1 MKTENTKV
9 EIVGN
14 VSVSTEPLR
23 TIGDYQQEQKEARER
38 HEMFQEQHRL
48 LMRSFRMNIVAVVAA
63 VVSALAA
70 IWSAYSVSMKPTPP
84 QILNSQQEQHKVQ
97 PPKQVPNSK

>member
-38 HEMFQEQHRL
+38 HEMFQDQHRL
-48 LMRSFRMNIVAVVAA
+48 LMRSFRMARSSRDSLFN
-63 VVSALAA
+63 
-70 IWSAYSVSMKPTPP
+70 
-84 QILNSQQEQHKVQ
+84 
-97 PPKQVPNSK
+97 

>member
-38 HEMFQEQHRL
+38 HEMFQEQHR
-48 LMRSFRMNIVAVVAA
+48 R
-63 VVSALAA
+63 
-70 IWSAYSVSMKPTPP
+70 T
-84 QILNSQQEQHKVQ
+84 
-97 PPKQVPNSK
+97 